1 MLIPLSMRRT
11 VKPAVRTSAYMPLC
25 FVTAGTILKWTRYSP
40 RSCIF
45 YQPTAYNEK
54 RTEFAGLTFY
64 ADFAIFSSVI
74 VLEKLVKP
82 PVRKAPAG
90 AFRYF

>member
-25 FVTAGTILKWTRYSP
+25 FVTAGTILKLTRYSP

-45 YQPTAYNEK
+45 YQATAYNEK
-54 RTEFAGLTFY
+54 ELNLQ
-64 ADFAIFSSVI
+64 D
-74 VLEKLVKP
+74 
-82 PVRKAPAG
+82 
-90 AFRYF
+90 

>member
-1 MLIPLSMRRT
+1 MDKT
-11 VKPAVRTSAYMPLC
+11 TE
-25 FVTAGTILKWTRYSP
+25 T
-40 RSCIF
+40 
-45 YQPTAYNEK
+45 Q
-54 RTEFAGLTFY
+54 EFAGLTFH

-90 AFRYF
+90 AFRYFQR